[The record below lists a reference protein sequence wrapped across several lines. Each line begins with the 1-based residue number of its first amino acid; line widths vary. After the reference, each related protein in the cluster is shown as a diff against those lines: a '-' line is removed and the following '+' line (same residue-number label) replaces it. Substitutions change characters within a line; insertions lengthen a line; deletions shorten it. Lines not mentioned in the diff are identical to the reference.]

1 MALDSKLELVIVVI
15 EVDVNKANASTK
27 SVKACLSSM
36 GQASTR
42 FFDQ

>member
-1 MALDSKLELVIVVI
+1 MLLELVV
-15 EVDVNKANASTK
+15 EVDVNKANASIK